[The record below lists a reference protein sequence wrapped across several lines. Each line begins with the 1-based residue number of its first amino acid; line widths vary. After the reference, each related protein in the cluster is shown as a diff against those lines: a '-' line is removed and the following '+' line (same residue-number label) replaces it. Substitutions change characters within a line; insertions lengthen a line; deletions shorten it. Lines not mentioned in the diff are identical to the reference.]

1 MAGYLPDSASGRV
14 AVQEVFRLIDQASL
28 RPGAGVS
35 VQEAEI
41 NKATT
46 GVENM
51 GDGSIELRDVK
62 FFYPHRQVRVLK
74 RLSFTASGLKD
85 AALKRPLKAC
95 RGHEQASKR
104 RFLKPKGQKR
114 VGFRGEEGPVGGP
127 GGLFG
132 QRQVHGDPVAAALLR
147 PAGRLGP
154 GGWHGPAGAEPLLVE
169 AASGCGEPGARL
181 QGRNHAKCVKSGQ
194 NPSKTDGNP
203 T

>member
-85 AALKRPLKAC
+85 TALKRPLKAC

-104 RFLKPKGQKR
+104 LFLKPKGQKEWVFEVKKGQSVAL
-114 VGFRGEEGPVGGP
+114 VGFSGSGKSTVIQLLQRFYDPQGGSVLVGGTD
-127 GGLFG
+127 LRELNLSWWR
-132 QRQVHGDPVAAALLR
+132 RQVGVVSQ
-147 PAGRLGP
+147 
-154 GGWHGPAGAEPLLVE
+154 ELV
-169 AASGCGEPGARL
+169 CKGETMLNA
-181 QGRNHAKCVKSGQ
+181 
-194 NPSKTDGNP
+194 
-203 T
+203 